1 LLKKS
6 KLKINI
12 IKINKFIHLIKFII
26 TNRNGQGKENNER
39 YNKMRIKYEEIE
51 NQLKKHSKFLKRLK
65 KSLFVRD
72 ETINMFLQS
81 QSLKCNMNFQDYLQ
95 SRDYNGILKF
105 DHENLTLDVVIN
117 TNKSKEAKKRPNDLR
132 SLSGGERSF
141 STVAFLLALWSTVD
155 SPILFLDEFDVFMVK
170 CFEIVLK

>member
-1 LLKKS
+1 
-6 KLKINI
+6 
-12 IKINKFIHLIKFII
+12 
-26 TNRNGQGKENNER
+26 
-39 YNKMRIKYEEIE
+39 MRIKYEEIE

-105 DHENLTLDVVIN
+105 DHENLTACHHN
-117 TNKSKEAKKRPNDLR
+117 CK
-132 SLSGGERSF
+132 
-141 STVAFLLALWSTVD
+141 
-155 SPILFLDEFDVFMVK
+155 MVP
-170 CFEIVLK
+170 